1 MKLYGY
7 TGAEPEKLA
16 ELIEVSFIADPMELR
31 KLAGFLIDQAERF
44 AAGDEME
51 HKHFSDFLGDRE
63 MTYDVIVCNPKH
75 FRG

>member
-7 TGAEPEKLA
+7 TSAEPEKLA
-16 ELIEVSFIADPMELR
+16 ELIEVSFIADPVELR

-44 AAGDEME
+44 VAGDEKE
-51 HKHFSDFLGDRE
+51 HTHFSDFIGDRK
-63 MTYDVIVCNPKH
+63 MTNDVIVCNPKY